1 VFDNSKIRRYV
12 PGFAP
17 RRTFHAAAADMV
29 RWRAEHAE
37 QCRPVAGLEAIMDR
51 LVGGHRSARQVF
63 AALGAAAQ
71 SAS

>member
-1 VFDNSKIRRYV
+1 
-12 PGFAP
+12 
-17 RRTFHAAAADMV
+17 MV

-37 QCRPVAGLEAIMDR
+37 QCRPVAALEAIMDR

-71 SAS
+71 SAA